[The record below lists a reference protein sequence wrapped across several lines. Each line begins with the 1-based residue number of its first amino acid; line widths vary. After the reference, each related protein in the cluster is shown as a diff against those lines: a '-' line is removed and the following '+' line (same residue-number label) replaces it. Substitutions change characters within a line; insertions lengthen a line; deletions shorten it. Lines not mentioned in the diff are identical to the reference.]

1 MLSNGATVRNET
13 APITSQSVEV
23 SKDMAL
29 EEMNHIQDPVITKF
43 EKQK

>member
-1 MLSNGATVRNET
+1 MTG
-13 APITSQSVEV
+13 QSVEV

-29 EEMNHIQDPVITKF
+29 EEMNHIPDPVVTKF